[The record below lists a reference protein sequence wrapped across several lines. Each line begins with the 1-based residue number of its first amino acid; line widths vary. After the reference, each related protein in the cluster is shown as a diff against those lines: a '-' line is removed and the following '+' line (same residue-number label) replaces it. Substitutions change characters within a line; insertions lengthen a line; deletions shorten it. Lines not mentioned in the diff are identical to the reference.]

1 MDFERI
7 VRDVSAMGLNL
18 YDMAVYR
25 DGEIRSHC
33 FCPCNRC
40 NNSYSVAK
48 AFTMTAVGLMWE
60 QKKLSL
66 EDRVCALFPDSL
78 PENMDPAWQ
87 QVTIEHALT
96 HRMGLGQ
103 GILDI
108 DVEDTTRY
116 PTQDFLRYLFSAP
129 LPYAPGTQRVYSDG
143 AYYLLARAA
152 SLAAG
157 ERMDDLLA
165 RRILQPLHFREA
177 AWSRDPQ
184 QYPIGA
190 TGLYISAEDM
200 VKLGALYLQDG
211 VYDGQRLL
219 SSAWVQLALEREY
232 ELRPVTQNG
241 LIGKGGMYGQGLY
254 FSPQHGFA
262 IAWHA
267 HLRDGKEKAQLLA
280 YADTLE

>member
-1 MDFERI
+1 MNFERI
-7 VRDVSAMGLNL
+7 IGDVAAMNLNL
-18 YDMAVYR
+18 YDLALYS
-25 DGEIRSHC
+25 DGRIQSHC

-48 AFTMTAVGLMWE
+48 AFTMTAVGLLWE
-60 QKKLSL
+60 QNKLSVN
-66 EDRVCALFPDSL
+66 DRFWDLFAQQL
-78 PENMDPAWQ
+78 PENIDPAWKL
-87 QVTIEHALT
+87 VTLEHALT
-96 HRMGLGQ
+96 HRIGFGQ

-116 PTQDFLRYLFSAP
+116 PTQDFLRYLFSTP
-129 LPYAPGTQRVYSDG
+129 LQHRPGETRVYTDG
-143 AYYLLARAA
+143 AFYLLSRAV
-152 SLAAG
+152 SLIAG
-157 ERMDDLLA
+157 EKMDELLS
-165 RRILQPLHFREA
+165 RRILQPMRFREV

-219 SSAWVQLALEREY
+219 SSEWVRLALAREY
-232 ELRPVTQNG
+232 EFHSVTANG

-267 HLRDGKEKAQLLA
+267 HQPDGRAKLIA

>member
-1 MDFERI
+1 MDFEKI

-18 YDMAVYR
+18 YDLAVYQ
-25 DGEIRSHC
+25 GGKIQSHC

-40 NNSYSVAK
+40 NDSYSVAK

-60 QKKLSL
+60 EKKLSL
-66 EDRVCALFPDSL
+66 TDRVCDLFPNSL
-78 PENMDPAWQ
+78 PENMDPAWR
-87 QVTIEHALT
+87 QVTLEHALT

-129 LPYAPGTQRVYSDG
+129 LPYPPGTQRVYSDG
-143 AYYLLARAA
+143 AYYLLSRVV
-152 SLAAG
+152 SLVAG

-165 RRILQPLHFREA
+165 RRILQPMCFREA

-190 TGLYISAEDM
+190 TGLYISTEDM

-219 SSAWVQLALEREY
+219 SSDWVRLALQHEF
-232 ELRPVTQNG
+232 ELRPVTTNG

-267 HLRDGKEKAQLLA
+267 HQRDGRAKALIA
-280 YADTLE
+280 YADTLS